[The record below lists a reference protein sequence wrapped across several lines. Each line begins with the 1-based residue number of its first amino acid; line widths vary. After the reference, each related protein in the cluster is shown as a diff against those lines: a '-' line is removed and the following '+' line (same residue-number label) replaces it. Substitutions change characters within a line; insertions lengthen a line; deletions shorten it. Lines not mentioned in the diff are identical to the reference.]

1 MRGKAETAR
10 RPNAGEVTM
19 AVILPPGILSRSRL
33 ALLGLL
39 LAPGLLF
46 GGCVRISPPP
56 ADFGP
61 PVVFPLPPERARVQ
75 YLGSLSSSAD
85 LPQRRSGFADYIVGS
100 QERSFPLVKPVA
112 ALLAGG
118 KLYVCDTVLNTV
130 VVYNLENGET
140 HRLAGD
146 AGIGKIRQPN
156 NLAVGPDGRFYVA
169 DKLRKAV
176 LVYGPDEQFL
186 HAWGRPDE
194 AVPVAVAPGPGVLYV
209 CDIEDHEVEVW
220 DSANGAFL
228 RAIGGKGRSSGRLT
242 LPTHL
247 ALDASGN
254 LYVSDTGNFRVQK
267 FSPEGELLA
276 LFGKPGT
283 TPGSLAWP
291 KGVAV
296 DGHGRL
302 YVADSRFANV
312 QVFDSAGR
320 LLLFFGGP
328 DANRGNLHLPAGIRV
343 APWPSLPWLDR
354 RVMADFDPE
363 YLLIVVNQWR
373 THMVSFFA
381 VAREEAGG
389 P

>member
-1 MRGKAETAR
+1 M
-10 RPNAGEVTM
+10 
-19 AVILPPGILSRSRL
+19 
-33 ALLGLL
+33 
-39 LAPGLLF
+39 APGLLL
-46 GGCVRISPPP
+46 GGCARVSPPP

-61 PVVFPLPPERARVQ
+61 PVAFPLPPERARVQ

-85 LPQRRSGFADYIVGS
+85 LPRRRSGFAEFVVGA
-100 QERSFPLVKPVA
+100 QEQRLPLVKPVMA
-112 ALLAGG
+112 QLAGAQ
-118 KLYVCDTVLNTV
+118 LYVCDTVLNTV
-130 VVYNLENGET
+130 LVYNLNNGET

-156 NLAVGPDGRFYVA
+156 NLAIGADGRLYVA

-176 LVYGPDEQFL
+176 LVYGPDERFL
-186 HAWGRPDE
+186 DAWGRPGE
-194 AVPVAVAPGPGVLYV
+194 AAPVAVACGPGVLYV

-220 DSANGAFL
+220 DAASGAFL
-228 RAIGGKGRSSGRLT
+228 RAIGGKGRAPGRLT

-247 ALDASGN
+247 ALDAAGN

-267 FSPEGELLA
+267 FSPAGELLGQ
-276 LFGKPGT
+276 FGKPGT

-291 KGVAV
+291 KGIAV

-312 QVFDSAGR
+312 QIFDSAGR

-328 DANRGNLHLPAGIRV
+328 DANRGNLHLPAGMQVMR
-343 APWPSLPWLDR
+343 WPSLPWLDR
-354 RVMADFDPE
+354 RLMADFQPE

-373 THMVSFFA
+373 THMVGFFA
-381 VAREEAGG
+381 IAREEASG